1 MTMTDNDDPAPPR
14 DPPSSDGPNKDE
26 PRKGATRP
34 GEHRLIRWARGSGTA
49 AHVAP
54 TDPEV
59 PRAKRR
65 GAIRRRRSLVG
76 LTAVVMG
83 LLSITLALLYRA
95 SQRVGVGDRSGYGVP
110 WPEGNSAPP
119 SVKPADVID
128 EGTFTR
134 LVTPPPAGSELGDD
148 VPAADQSSTDSAPG
162 EKAFPPAK
170 GPPPSPGII
179 RTPAF

>member
-1 MTMTDNDDPAPPR
+1 MTDNDDPAPPR
-14 DPPSSDGPNKDE
+14 HPPTSDGSDKDE

-34 GEHRLIRWARGSGTA
+34 GEHWLIRWARSGGTG

-95 SQRVGVGDRSGYGVP
+95 SQRVGGGDRSGYGMP

-119 SVKPADVID
+119 SVKPADVIH

-134 LVTPPPAGSELGDD
+134 QVSPPPVQSGSELGDD
-148 VPAADQSSTDSAPG
+148 APGADQSSTDSAPA
-162 EKAFPPAK
+162 ESAFPPAK